1 MGTDKALLKIDDQ
14 TMIERIAVVMSKVF
28 KNILISTNDF
38 ESYRFLGLPMVADL
52 YEGHGPLS
60 GIHAALVASK
70 TDRNFI
76 LSCDLPLMCEE
87 MISHIIEFNSS
98 KPISIPTANERIQSL
113 CGVYN
118 KSIIPVIEK
127 MISESTRLKKR
138 NGKSTASVKKLI
150 EKVGTDIIETKSLPF
165 YEENLFFNMNSP
177 DDFEIIKQ
185 KNLE

>member
-14 TMIERIAVVMSKVF
+14 TMIERIAVVMSRVF

-76 LSCDLPLMCEE
+76 LSCDLPLMGEE

-98 KPISIPTANERIQSL
+98 KPISIPMAKGRTQPL
-113 CGVYN
+113 CGVYH
-118 KSIIPVIEK
+118 KSLIPVIEK
-127 MISESTRLKKR
+127 MISESTRLKKE
-138 NGKSTASVKKLI
+138 NGKSSASIKQLI
-150 EKVGTDIIETKSLPF
+150 EKAGAEIIETRFLPF
-165 YEENLFFNMNSP
+165 YNEDLFFNMNSS
-177 DDFEIIKQ
+177 DDFDFIK
-185 KNLE
+185 KKISE